1 MENQTQ
7 PKSEATPATHNPE
20 SNWIADRKAAHLA
33 AFQEVRGMGNYELIA
48 LLQNAAEDAA
58 ERAGDLTDH
67 DDAFPDLMREAC
79 CLYAADILRRCAIR
93 EGAFNAW
100 RKEANKGDAR

>member
-1 MENQTQ
+1 MENPTQ
-7 PKSEATPATHNPE
+7 PKSEGMTPTRNDNAGK
-20 SNWIADRKAAHLA
+20 WITGREAAHLA
-33 AFQEVRGMGNYELIA
+33 AFQEVRGMSNGELIA
-48 LLQNAAEDAA
+48 MLTDAAKDAA

-79 CLYAADILRRCAIR
+79 CRYVADILRRCAAR

-100 RKEANKGDAR
+100 RKEANK

>member
-1 MENQTQ
+1 MENPTN
-7 PKSEATPATHNPE
+7 KSEATRATRNDNAGE
-20 SNWIADRKAAHLA
+20 WIADREAAHLA

-48 LLQNAAEDAA
+48 LLENAAEDAA

-79 CLYAADILRRCAIR
+79 CRYVADILRRCAVR

-100 RKEANKGDAR
+100 RKEANK

>member
-1 MENQTQ
+1 MENPTN
-7 PKSEATPATHNPE
+7 KSEATTATRNTE
-20 SNWIADRKAAHLA
+20 GNWIADREAAHLA
-33 AFQEVRGMGNYELIA
+33 AFQEVRRMSNGELIA
-48 LLQNAAEDAA
+48 LLQNAAQDAA

-79 CLYAADILRRCAIR
+79 LRYVADILIRCAAR

-100 RKEANKGDAR
+100 RKEANK